1 MGTASTWSYKAGEK
15 GRNRVRAFERSTG
28 IIYLEFW
35 EAGER
40 QRVSTRHRDREKA
53 KEQADELAAR
63 FATENPETTDDI
75 TLGALFDKYLRER
88 TPEKAESTQK
98 HDRRCAEL
106 FGRYFGR
113 GRAAKTLNRELWDR
127 FIRERRS
134 GAIDARGHE
143 VPEKNQESVGPRI
156 VAKNLKL
163 LRAVLNWGVQAD
175 LLDHNPCEGYPY
187 PKEENPNRPVLSEE
201 RFQAMLGVASEVDW
215 RFRLALI
222 LANETG
228 HRIGSIRRLRWSDL
242 DLDEGA
248 VRWRGSEDKMRN
260 EHLTPLTEAAEQALR
275 EARQERP
282 ALGDAWVFPAPKDS
296 SKPCSRHLM
305 RDWWRQAED
314 AADLEH
320 VRGLG
325 WHGIR
330 RKFATELKDASLKDL
345 SALGG
350 WKESRTVLE
359 CYQTTDLDALREAQ
373 TRRRKLRRSGGEGE

>member
-1 MGTASTWSYKAGEK
+1 MGTASSWSYKAGEK
-15 GRNRVRAFERSTG
+15 GRNRVRAYRRDSG
-28 IIYLEFW
+28 IIYLEFY

-40 QRVSTRHRDREKA
+40 KRISTGHRDAEKA
-53 KEQADELAAR
+53 KQQADELAAR
-63 FATENPETTDDI
+63 FATEDPDETEKI
-75 TLGALFDKYLRER
+75 TLGALFDRYLRER
-88 TPEKAESTQK
+88 TPEKADSTQK

-113 GRAAKTLNRELWDR
+113 GREAETLNRELWDR

-143 VPEKNQESVGPRI
+143 VAEQEQESVGPRI

-201 RFQAMLGVASEVDW
+201 RFQAMLRVASEVDW
-215 RFRLALI
+215 RFKLALI

-228 HRIGSIRRLRWSDL
+228 HRIGSIRRLRWSDV
-242 DLDEGA
+242 DLSQGA

-260 EHLTPLTEAAEQALR
+260 EHLTPLTETADEALR
-275 EARQERP
+275 EARRKRP
-282 ALGDAWVFPAPKDS
+282 ALGDTWVFPAPKDS

-305 RDWWRQAED
+305 RDWWFQAED

-320 VRGLG
+320 VKGLG

-373 TRRRKLRRSGGEGE
+373 ARRQKLRRSSGEGG